1 MKTKSII
8 LILIFS
14 LVIFFSFLIFR
25 LNQIE
30 VTLDLLFREIQ
41 VKLGLVVL
49 STFLAGVST
58 CLILERAAFKYFRS
72 STRTKNVQ

>member
-8 LILIFS
+8 LLLIFS
-14 LVIFFSFLIFR
+14 SVIFFSFLIFR

-30 VTLDLLFREIQ
+30 VSLDLLFQEIK

-49 STFLAGVST
+49 SAFVAGILT
-58 CLILERAAFKYFRS
+58 CFILEFLYFYK
-72 STRTKNVQ
+72 KNKD

>member
-8 LILIFS
+8 LLLIFS
-14 LVIFFSFLIFR
+14 LVIFFSFLILR

-49 STFLAGVST
+49 GTFVSGISTS
-58 CLILERAAFKYFRS
+58 LILEFLYFYKRN
-72 STRTKNVQ
+72 KD

>member
-8 LILIFS
+8 LLLIFS

-30 VTLDLLFREIQ
+30 VTLDLLFKEIQ
-41 VKLGLVVL
+41 VSLGLVVL
-49 STFLAGVST
+49 SAFLTGVLT
-58 CLILERAAFKYFRS
+58 CLILEFLYFYKRN
-72 STRTKNVQ
+72 KE

>member
-8 LILIFS
+8 LLLIFS

-41 VKLGLVVL
+41 VKLGLVV
-49 STFLAGVST
+49 
-58 CLILERAAFKYFRS
+58 
-72 STRTKNVQ
+72 

>member
-8 LILIFS
+8 LLLIFS

-49 STFLAGVST
+49 STFLAGIST
-58 CLILERAAFKYFRS
+58 CLILEFLYFYKRN
-72 STRTKNVQ
+72 KD

>member
-8 LILIFS
+8 LLLIFS
-14 LVIFFSFLIFR
+14 LVIFFSFLIFK
-25 LNQIE
+25 LNQTE

-49 STFLAGVST
+49 ITFLAGIST
-58 CLILERAAFKYFRS
+58 CLILEFLYFYKRN
-72 STRTKNVQ
+72 KD